1 LSPDLIFSNE
11 YENPALHGG
20 VFCWF
25 LQSKKGGKF
34 PPSASFYQLRKQWRP
49 NGPRCQPGPQPPAT
63 GMVAVSAAAAW
74 SSGATG
80 IALDAEIDARPR
92 PIANKDTAIIFMDI
106 PFYGLR

>member
-1 LSPDLIFSNE
+1 
-11 YENPALHGG
+11 
-20 VFCWF
+20 
-25 LQSKKGGKF
+25 
-34 PPSASFYQLRKQWRP
+34 
-49 NGPRCQPGPQPPAT
+49 
-63 GMVAVSAAAAW
+63 MVAVSAAAAW